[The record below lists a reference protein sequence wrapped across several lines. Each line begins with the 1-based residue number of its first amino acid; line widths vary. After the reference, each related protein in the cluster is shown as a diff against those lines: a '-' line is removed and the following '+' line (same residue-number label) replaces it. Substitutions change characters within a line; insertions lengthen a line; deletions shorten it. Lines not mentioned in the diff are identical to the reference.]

1 MSNIFKL
8 NNKNTQ
14 NNSVP
19 SVFNLVSFFYCYLCW
34 IQTNKWWLGLR
45 KYSFTQYLCFSNW
58 EMYSPLGRRNL
69 LCYMFSSLLPQYT
82 VAKRWIFT
90 TALQKDKLNPV
101 CLYIYIC
108 INVYILYCIFNIDEY
123 CKSLRLFL
131 LAVAIS
137 KYSFLISNF
146 KKLHNLNRT
155 RLKLILKSLSTV
167 SCLSYR
173 KILKPS
179 YHPGTGHKNFA
190 LEVKKNIH

>member
-1 MSNIFKL
+1 MCVYICVYIYIYK
-8 NNKNTQ
+8 
-14 NNSVP
+14 
-19 SVFNLVSFFYCYLCW
+19 
-34 IQTNKWWLGLR
+34 
-45 KYSFTQYLCFSNW
+45 
-58 EMYSPLGRRNL
+58 
-69 LCYMFSSLLPQYT
+69 
-82 VAKRWIFT
+82 
-90 TALQKDKLNPV
+90 
-101 CLYIYIC
+101 YIYIC
-108 INVYILYCIFNIDEY
+108 IYVYILYCIFNIDEY

-179 YHPGTGHKNFA
+179 YHPGTGYKNFA